1 MQACY
6 PDEDP
11 LALGQGMTSSAVTA
25 LQQAGIRDVQQLQGK
40 LLRDRSTCLAAL
52 KRALDQP
59 SAEACLRVRGV
70 PVRGV
75 WNVGCGV

>member
-25 LQQAGIRDVQQLQGK
+25 LQQAGIRDVQQ